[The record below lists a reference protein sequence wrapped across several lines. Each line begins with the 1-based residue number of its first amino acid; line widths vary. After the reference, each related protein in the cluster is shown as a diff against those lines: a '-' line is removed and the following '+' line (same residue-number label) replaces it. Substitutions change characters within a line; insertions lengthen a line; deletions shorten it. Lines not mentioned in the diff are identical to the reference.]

1 MREYQFFE
9 SIIEKINSVKCKS
22 NFSCVM
28 PCALLDAQNSRKNS
42 MGHCQ
47 LMLENNEKNNK
58 KHSIPLK
65 FEDMGAHLF

>member
-28 PCALLDAQNSRKNS
+28 PCALLDAPKFAEQFNGALSTHVRK
-42 MGHCQ
+42 
-47 LMLENNEKNNK
+47 
-58 KHSIPLK
+58 
-65 FEDMGAHLF
+65 